1 VNKVEPGLALT
12 GGRHSVHDFVGVD
25 EASGHRPRV
34 QLVVFGD
41 ADQAMG
47 YVRLT
52 GELDE
57 TNTATV
63 KGR

>member
-1 VNKVEPGLALT
+1 
-12 GGRHSVHDFVGVD
+12 
-25 EASGHRPRV
+25 
-34 QLVVFGD
+34 VVFRD